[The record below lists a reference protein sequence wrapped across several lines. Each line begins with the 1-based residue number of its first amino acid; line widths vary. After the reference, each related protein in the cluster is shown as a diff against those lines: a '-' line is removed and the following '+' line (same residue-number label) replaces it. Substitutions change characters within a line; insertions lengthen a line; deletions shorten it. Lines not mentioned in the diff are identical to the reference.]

1 MIVSPLS
8 PLLVRRL
15 GTKAVVAAGLVVM
28 AAGMFIAASSTIH
41 SGYTPIFVSMV
52 VMATGMGL
60 AMAPATESIMGS
72 LPKEKAGVGSAIND
86 TTREVGGALGV
97 AILGSIFSSS
107 YSSGIHHHL
116 TGTGLPANL
125 VHAMGQSITAGTAIA
140 QQLGESLAST
150 CTARSVKRSSTA
162 WTPPSSAGGVA
173 LVGAAVAAIL
183 LPSSASSSEPA
194 TLEVFAEPAL
204 AA

>member
-1 MIVSPLS
+1 V
-8 PLLVRRL
+8 LVRRL
-15 GTKAVVAAGLVVM
+15 GTRLVVAAGLVILALGM
-28 AAGMFIAASSTIH
+28 LIAGHSTIH
-41 SGYTPIFVSMV
+41 SGYAPIFVSML

-60 AMAPATESIMGS
+60 AMAPATESIMES

-97 AILGSIFSSS
+97 AILGSVFSTS

-116 TGTGLPANL
+116 DRSGLPANL
-125 VHAMGQSITAGTAIA
+125 VHAMGQSTTAGTAIA
-140 QQLGESLAST
+140 QKAGGVTGQHLHSAVSQAFIHGMDITLLA
-150 CTARSVKRSSTA
+150 AA
-162 WTPPSSAGGVA
+162 GVA

-183 LPSSASSSEPA
+183 LPSAASTTEPA
-194 TLEVFAEPAL
+194 TLEEIAQPAL